1 MEPMNIFFMGFCM
14 GFCFGFFVCLVMTDR
29 I

>member
-1 MEPMNIFFMGFCM
+1 MEPTNIFFMGFCM

>member
-1 MEPMNIFFMGFCM
+1 MEPMNIFFMGLCM

-29 I
+29 L

>member
-29 I
+29 S